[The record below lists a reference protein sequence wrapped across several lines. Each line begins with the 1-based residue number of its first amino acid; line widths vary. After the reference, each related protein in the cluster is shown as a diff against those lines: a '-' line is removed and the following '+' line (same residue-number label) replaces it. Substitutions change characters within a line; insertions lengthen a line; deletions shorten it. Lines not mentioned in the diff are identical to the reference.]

1 MKLYLNV
8 PFAEKEEAKRLGARW
23 NPELKLWFVEIKDT
37 VPSPLYRWLI
47 EEADYNLLAE
57 DYSIVMASKPC
68 WKYHEQTI
76 VTTFLLDRYYE
87 LTCCEEAEIKIP
99 FYNWQEV
106 HNLTFISNITTL
118 DESVLQEM
126 SRVNPHYRKTYSKAL
141 DGSYFANNCMH
152 CGMLQGDFNL
162 YQEPSSIFYDCRDSE
177 KFEKIITIDKP
188 FKAKGNT
195 ALTAGSPEGIMIKI
209 VGS

>member
-23 NPELKLWFVEIKDT
+23 DPELKLWFVEIKDT
-37 VPSPLYRWLI
+37 VPSPLHRWLI
-47 EEADYNLLAE
+47 EKVDYNLLAE

-68 WKYHEQTI
+68 WKCHEQTI

-87 LTCCEEAEIKIP
+87 LVHFDVDEGETF
-99 FYNWQEV
+99 FYNWQDV
-106 HNLTFISNITTL
+106 HNLSFVSNITAL
-118 DESVLQEM
+118 DPSVLAKMGEAN
-126 SRVNPHYRKTYSKAL
+126 SHYRKTYSKAL
-141 DGSYFANNCMH
+141 EGSYFANNCMH
-152 CGMLQGDFNL
+152 CDMLQGDFNL
-162 YQEPSSIFYDCRDSE
+162 YQEPSSIFYDCRDRE
-177 KFEKIITIDKP
+177 KFERIITIDKP

>member
-68 WKYHEQTI
+68 WKCHEQTI
-76 VTTFLLDRYYE
+76 VTTFILDRYYE
-87 LTCCEEAEIKIP
+87 LVHFDVDEGETF
-99 FYNWQEV
+99 FYNWQDV
-106 HNLTFISNITTL
+106 HNLSFVSNITAL
-118 DESVLQEM
+118 DPSVLAKMGEAN
-126 SRVNPHYRKTYSKAL
+126 SHYRKTYSKAL
-141 DGSYFANNCMH
+141 EGSYFANNCTH